1 MLLVA
6 YNVQGTNLENVKRW
20 YGGRGWNISN
30 WKRRNTGAHKHTH
43 FSKKTVGDP
52 RNEIY
57 TFLFSVSYIF
67 YSYVHDFT
75 RIKIYLNDS
84 V

>member
-1 MLLVA
+1 MEVEA
-6 YNVQGTNLENVKRW
+6 GTS
-20 YGGRGWNISN
+20 G
-30 WKRRNTGAHKHTH
+30 KRRNTGAHKDTR
-43 FSKKTVGDP
+43 FSKKPVGSP

-57 TFLFSVSYIF
+57 TFYLVFPVLF

-75 RIKIYLNDS
+75 RIKVYLNDS